1 MQSSASAVKEM
12 RKGSAI
18 IITDNKPSYKKYI
31 VLFVFFLALD
41 QVSKFAI
48 RNLFVKTDVQTIPVI
63 GNFFRLTFVENR
75 GAVFGID
82 PKLGNL
88 TNIILLILHIIAI
101 IIIIYLF
108 LKNKHA
114 LPQFSFT
121 LILSGAF
128 GNLIDRLFFGK
139 VTDFLDVDF
148 FDIIIDRWYVFN
160 IADSCIVVGVIL
172 LIIYYLFVETSAKEE
187 EILEKE

>member
-1 MQSSASAVKEM
+1 M
-12 RKGSAI
+12 
-18 IITDNKPSYKKYI
+18 
-31 VLFVFFLALD
+31 LFLFFLALD

-48 RNLFVKTDVQTIPVI
+48 RNLFAKTDVQTIPVI

-75 GAVFGID
+75 GAVFGIN
-82 PKLGNL
+82 PNLGNL

-101 IIIIYLF
+101 VVIIYLF

-114 LPQFSFT
+114 LPRFSFT

-128 GNLIDRLFFGK
+128 GNLIDRIIFGR

-148 FDIIIDRWYVFN
+148 FDLTIGKWHIDRWYVFN

>member
-1 MQSSASAVKEM
+1 
-12 RKGSAI
+12 
-18 IITDNKPSYKKYI
+18 
-31 VLFVFFLALD
+31 LFFLALD

-48 RNLFVKTDVQTIPVI
+48 RNLFAKTDVQTIPVI

-75 GAVFGID
+75 GAVFGIN
-82 PKLGNL
+82 PNLGNL

-101 IIIIYLF
+101 VVIIYLF

-114 LPQFSFT
+114 LPRFSFT

-128 GNLIDRLFFGK
+128 GNLIDRIIFGR

-148 FDIIIDRWYVFN
+148 FDLTIGKWHIDRWYVFN

>member
-1 MQSSASAVKEM
+1 MFF
-12 RKGSAI
+12 I
-18 IITDNKPSYKKYI
+18 
-31 VLFVFFLALD
+31 FLALD
-41 QVSKFAI
+41 QFSKIAI
-48 RNLFVKTDVQTIPVI
+48 RNLFTKTDVHTIPVF
-63 GNFFRLTFVENR
+63 GNFFRLTFVENH

-82 PKLGNL
+82 PQLGNL
-88 TNIILLILHIIAI
+88 TNIILLILHIVAIA
-101 IIIIYLF
+101 IIIYLF
-108 LKNKHA
+108 IKTKHSI
-114 LPQFSFT
+114 PRFSFT

-128 GNLIDRLFFGK
+128 GNLIDRIFLGK

-148 FDIIIDRWYVFN
+148 FDFIIDRWYVFN

>member
-1 MQSSASAVKEM
+1 MF
-12 RKGSAI
+12 
-18 IITDNKPSYKKYI
+18 
-31 VLFVFFLALD
+31 LLFLALD
-41 QVSKFAI
+41 QFSKMAI
-48 RNLFVKTDVQTIPVI
+48 RNLFAKIDMHTIPVF
-63 GNFFRLTFVENR
+63 GNFFRLTFVENS

-82 PKLGNL
+82 PQLGNL
-88 TNIILLILHIIAI
+88 TNIILTILHIIAI
-101 IIIIYLF
+101 AVIIYLF

-114 LPQFSFT
+114 LPRFSFT

-128 GNLIDRLFFGK
+128 GNLIDRIIFGR

-148 FDIIIDRWYVFN
+148 FNLTIGNWHIDRWYVFN

-172 LIIYYLFVETSAKEE
+172 LIIYYLFVENSAKEK

>member
-1 MQSSASAVKEM
+1 M
-12 RKGSAI
+12 
-18 IITDNKPSYKKYI
+18 
-31 VLFVFFLALD
+31 LFLALD
-41 QVSKFAI
+41 QFSKMAI
-48 RNLFVKTDVQTIPVI
+48 RNLFAKIDMHTIPVF
-63 GNFFRLTFVENR
+63 GNFFRLTFVENS

-82 PKLGNL
+82 PQLGNL

-101 IIIIYLF
+101 AVIIYLF

-114 LPQFSFT
+114 LPRFSFT

-128 GNLIDRLFFGK
+128 GNLIDRIIFGR

-148 FDIIIDRWYVFN
+148 FNLTIGNWHIDRWYVFN

-172 LIIYYLFVETSAKEE
+172 LIIYYLFVENSAKEK

>member
-1 MQSSASAVKEM
+1 L
-12 RKGSAI
+12 
-18 IITDNKPSYKKYI
+18 
-31 VLFVFFLALD
+31 LFLFFLALD

-48 RNLFVKTDVQTIPVI
+48 RNLFAKTDVQTIPVI

-75 GAVFGID
+75 GAVFGIN
-82 PKLGNL
+82 PNLGNL

-101 IIIIYLF
+101 VVIIYLF

-114 LPQFSFT
+114 LPRFSFT

-128 GNLIDRLFFGK
+128 GNLIDRIIFGR

-148 FDIIIDRWYVFN
+148 FDLTIGKWHIDRWYVFN

>member
-1 MQSSASAVKEM
+1 MF
-12 RKGSAI
+12 
-18 IITDNKPSYKKYI
+18 
-31 VLFVFFLALD
+31 LLFLALD
-41 QVSKFAI
+41 QFSKMAI
-48 RNLFVKTDVQTIPVI
+48 RNLFAKIDMHTIPVF

-82 PKLGNL
+82 PQLGTF
-88 TNIILLILHIIAI
+88 TNVIFILLSIIAI

-108 LKNKHA
+108 IKNKHSI
-114 LPQFSFT
+114 PRFSFT

-128 GNLIDRLFFGK
+128 GNLIDRIIFGQ

-148 FDIIIDRWYVFN
+148 FNLTIGKWHIDRWYVFN

-172 LIIYYLFVETSAKEE
+172 LIIYYLFVENSAKEE

>member
-1 MQSSASAVKEM
+1 MK
-12 RKGSAI
+12 KGSII
-18 IITDNKPSYKKYI
+18 IITDKINGLKKYI
-31 VLFVFFLALD
+31 LLFLVFLALD
-41 QVSKFAI
+41 QFSKMAI
-48 RNLFVKTDVQTIPVI
+48 RNLFAKIDMHTIPVF

-75 GAVFGID
+75 GAVFGIN
-82 PKLGNL
+82 PQFGNL
-88 TNIILLILHIIAI
+88 TNFIFILLSIIAI
-101 IIIIYLF
+101 FVIIYLF
-108 LKNKHA
+108 TKSTTS
-114 LPQFSFT
+114 LPRFSFT

-128 GNLIDRLFFGK
+128 GNLIDRIIFGR

-148 FDIIIDRWYVFN
+148 FDFIIDRWYVFN

>member
-1 MQSSASAVKEM
+1 M

-18 IITDNKPSYKKYI
+18 IITDNKPGYKKYI
-31 VLFVFFLALD
+31 LLFLFFLALD

-48 RNLFVKTDVQTIPVI
+48 RNLFTKTDVQTIPVI
-63 GNFFRLTFVENR
+63 GNFFRLTFVENP

-82 PKLGNL
+82 PNLGNL
-88 TNIILLILHIIAI
+88 TNIILLILHIIAV

-108 LKNKHA
+108 IKNKHA
-114 LPQFSFT
+114 LPRFSFS

-148 FDIIIDRWYVFN
+148 FDFIIDRWYVFN

>member
-1 MQSSASAVKEM
+1 
-12 RKGSAI
+12 
-18 IITDNKPSYKKYI
+18 
-31 VLFVFFLALD
+31 LLFLALD
-41 QVSKFAI
+41 QFSKMAI
-48 RNLFVKTDVQTIPVI
+48 RNLFAKIDMHTIPVF
-63 GNFFRLTFVENR
+63 GNFFRLTFVENS

-82 PKLGNL
+82 PQLGNL

-101 IIIIYLF
+101 AVIIYLF

-114 LPQFSFT
+114 LPRFSFT

-128 GNLIDRLFFGK
+128 GNLIDRIIFGR

-148 FDIIIDRWYVFN
+148 FNLTIGNWHIDRWYVFN

-172 LIIYYLFVETSAKEE
+172 LIIYYLFVENSAKEE

>member
-1 MQSSASAVKEM
+1 M
-12 RKGSAI
+12 
-18 IITDNKPSYKKYI
+18 
-31 VLFVFFLALD
+31 FFLALD

-48 RNLFVKTDVQTIPVI
+48 RNLFAKTDVQTIPVI

-75 GAVFGID
+75 GAVFGIN
-82 PKLGNL
+82 PNLGNL

-101 IIIIYLF
+101 VVIIYLF

-114 LPQFSFT
+114 LPRFSFT

-128 GNLIDRLFFGK
+128 GNLIDRIIFGR

-148 FDIIIDRWYVFN
+148 FDLTIGKWHIDRWYVFN

>member
-1 MQSSASAVKEM
+1 M
-12 RKGSAI
+12 
-18 IITDNKPSYKKYI
+18 
-31 VLFVFFLALD
+31 LFLALD
-41 QVSKFAI
+41 QFSKMAI
-48 RNLFVKTDVQTIPVI
+48 RNLFAKIDMHTIPVF
-63 GNFFRLTFVENR
+63 GNFFRLTFVENS

-82 PKLGNL
+82 PQLGNL

-101 IIIIYLF
+101 AVIIYLF

-114 LPQFSFT
+114 LPRFSFT

-128 GNLIDRLFFGK
+128 GNLIDRIIFGR

-148 FDIIIDRWYVFN
+148 FNLTIGNWHIDRWYVFN

-172 LIIYYLFVETSAKEE
+172 LIIYYLFVENSAKEE

>member
-1 MQSSASAVKEM
+1 MF
-12 RKGSAI
+12 
-18 IITDNKPSYKKYI
+18 
-31 VLFVFFLALD
+31 LLFLALD
-41 QVSKFAI
+41 QFSKMAI
-48 RNLFVKTDVQTIPVI
+48 RNLFAKIDMHTIPVF
-63 GNFFRLTFVENR
+63 GNFFRLTFVENS

-82 PKLGNL
+82 PQLGNL
-88 TNIILLILHIIAI
+88 TNIILTILHIIAI
-101 IIIIYLF
+101 AVIIYLF

-114 LPQFSFT
+114 LPRFSFT

-128 GNLIDRLFFGK
+128 GNLIDRIIFGR

-148 FDIIIDRWYVFN
+148 FNLTIGNWHIDRWYVFN

-172 LIIYYLFVETSAKEE
+172 LIIYYLFVETSAKQE

>member
-1 MQSSASAVKEM
+1 M
-12 RKGSAI
+12 
-18 IITDNKPSYKKYI
+18 
-31 VLFVFFLALD
+31 
-41 QVSKFAI
+41 AI
-48 RNLFVKTDVQTIPVI
+48 RNLFAKIDMHTIPVF
-63 GNFFRLTFVENR
+63 GNFFRLTFVENS

-82 PKLGNL
+82 PQLGNL
-88 TNIILLILHIIAI
+88 TNIILTILHIIAI
-101 IIIIYLF
+101 AVIIYLF

-114 LPQFSFT
+114 LPRFSFT

-128 GNLIDRLFFGK
+128 GNLIDRIIFGR

-148 FDIIIDRWYVFN
+148 FNLTIGNWHIDRWYVFN

-172 LIIYYLFVETSAKEE
+172 LIIYYLFVENSAKEK

>member
-1 MQSSASAVKEM
+1 MFL
-12 RKGSAI
+12 
-18 IITDNKPSYKKYI
+18 
-31 VLFVFFLALD
+31 LFLVLD
-41 QVSKFAI
+41 QFSKMAI
-48 RNLFVKTDVQTIPVI
+48 RNLFAKIDMHTIPVF
-63 GNFFRLTFVENR
+63 GNFFRLTFVENS

-82 PKLGNL
+82 PQLGNL
-88 TNIILLILHIIAI
+88 TNIILTILHIIAI
-101 IIIIYLF
+101 AVIIYLF

-114 LPQFSFT
+114 LPRFSFT

-128 GNLIDRLFFGK
+128 GNLIDRIIFGR

-148 FDIIIDRWYVFN
+148 FNLTIGNWHIDRWYVFN

-172 LIIYYLFVETSAKEE
+172 LIIYYLFVENSAKEE

>member
-1 MQSSASAVKEM
+1 M
-12 RKGSAI
+12 
-18 IITDNKPSYKKYI
+18 
-31 VLFVFFLALD
+31 LFLALD
-41 QVSKFAI
+41 QFSKMAI
-48 RNLFVKTDVQTIPVI
+48 RNLFAKIDMHTIPVF

-82 PKLGNL
+82 PQLGTF
-88 TNIILLILHIIAI
+88 TNVIFILLSIIAI

-108 LKNKHA
+108 IKNKHSI
-114 LPQFSFT
+114 PRFSFT

-128 GNLIDRLFFGK
+128 GNLIDRIIFGQ

-148 FDIIIDRWYVFN
+148 FNLTIGKWHIDRWYVFN

-172 LIIYYLFVETSAKEE
+172 LIIYYLFVENSAKEE

>member
-1 MQSSASAVKEM
+1 MK
-12 RKGSAI
+12 KGSI
-18 IITDNKPSYKKYI
+18 IITDKINGLKKYI
-31 VLFVFFLALD
+31 LLFLFFLALD
-41 QVSKFAI
+41 QFSKIVI
-48 RNLFVKTDVQTIPVI
+48 RNLFAKIGTDPIPVF

-82 PKLGNL
+82 PNLGNF

-101 IIIIYLF
+101 VVIIYLF
-108 LKNKHA
+108 TKNKHSI
-114 LPQFSFT
+114 PRFSFI

-128 GNLIDRLFFGK
+128 GNLIDRIIFGK
-139 VTDFLDVDF
+139 VTDFLDIDF
-148 FDIIIDRWYVFN
+148 FDFIIDRWYVFN

>member
-1 MQSSASAVKEM
+1 MF
-12 RKGSAI
+12 
-18 IITDNKPSYKKYI
+18 
-31 VLFVFFLALD
+31 LLFLALD
-41 QVSKFAI
+41 QFSKMAI
-48 RNLFVKTDVQTIPVI
+48 RNLFAKIDMHTIPVF
-63 GNFFRLTFVENR
+63 GNFFRLTFVENS

-82 PKLGNL
+82 PQLGNL

-101 IIIIYLF
+101 AVIIYLF

-114 LPQFSFT
+114 LPRFSFT

-128 GNLIDRLFFGK
+128 GNLIDRIIFGR

-148 FDIIIDRWYVFN
+148 FNLTIGNWHIDRWYVFN

-172 LIIYYLFVETSAKEE
+172 LIIYYLFVENSAKEE

>member
-1 MQSSASAVKEM
+1 MK
-12 RKGSAI
+12 KGSAI
-18 IITDNKPSYKKYI
+18 IIIDNKSVYRKYI
-31 VLFVFFLALD
+31 VLFLFFLALD
-41 QVSKFAI
+41 QISKIAI
-48 RNLFVKTDVQTIPVI
+48 RNLFAKTDVNSISVL
-63 GNFFRLTFVENR
+63 GNFFRLTFVENH

-88 TNIILLILHIIAI
+88 TNIILLLLHIIAI
-101 IIIIYLF
+101 TVIIYLF
-108 LKNKHA
+108 IKNKHS
-114 LPQFSFT
+114 LPRFSFT

-128 GNLIDRLFFGK
+128 GNLIDRIFFGK

-148 FDIIIDRWYVFN
+148 LNLTIGKWQIDRWYVFN

-172 LIIYYLFVETSAKEE
+172 LIIYYLFVENSAKEK

>member
-1 MQSSASAVKEM
+1 
-12 RKGSAI
+12 
-18 IITDNKPSYKKYI
+18 
-31 VLFVFFLALD
+31 
-41 QVSKFAI
+41 
-48 RNLFVKTDVQTIPVI
+48 VQTIPVI

-82 PKLGNL
+82 PNLGNL
-88 TNIILLILHIIAI
+88 TNIILLILHIVAIAV
-101 IIIIYLF
+101 IIYLF
-108 LKNKHA
+108 IKNKHA
-114 LPQFSFT
+114 LPRFSFT

-148 FDIIIDRWYVFN
+148 FDFIIDRWYVFN

-172 LIIYYLFVETSAKEE
+172 LIIYYLFVENSAKEE